1 MSAALPVLVGGVAA
15 AVGVEDV
22 AAVLTCPV
30 DEGYIGVLPTEVITK
45 LLAVS
50 TPHVEP
56 TVFHLQKGLTLQVA
70 DVVKDEQTEADAVT
84 PHVETPSQVHKTE

>member
-30 DEGYIGVLPTEVITK
+30 DEGYIGVLPAELITK
-45 LLAVS
+45 PLVVV
-50 TPHVEP
+50 TVHVEEP
-56 TVFHLQKGLTLQVA
+56 VFH
-70 DVVKDEQTEADAVT
+70 
-84 PHVETPSQVHKTE
+84 VHKTE